1 MVNAE
6 EKANDLYTFFSNKLM
21 FQIKDNAVVKSM
33 AKSCALKVIKE
44 LKGVKTGACSHS
56 KVEYLEHLE
65 EVENIIN
72 LK

>member
-1 MVNAE
+1 MSPQ
-6 EKANDLYTFFSNKLM
+6 EKADELYTFYSNKIQ
-21 FQIKDNAVVKSM
+21 FQIKDKAVVKSV
-33 AKSCALKVIKE
+33 AKSCATRVIKE

-56 KVEYLEHLE
+56 KVEYLEYLE